1 MEEILRTFLGLAP
14 SEKILHGSDW
24 SVPETLGYCA
34 YNARH
39 VMAKILRDIV
49 RITAGEVQIS
59 VSESVLT
66 NSGATE
72 NGRGMSN
79 PICVTGYEEATR
91 T

>member
-1 MEEILRTFLGLAP
+1 
-14 SEKILHGSDW
+14 
-24 SVPETLGYCA
+24 
-34 YNARH
+34 
-39 VMAKILRDIV
+39 MAKILRDIV

-79 PICVTGYEEATR
+79 PSA
-91 T
+91 